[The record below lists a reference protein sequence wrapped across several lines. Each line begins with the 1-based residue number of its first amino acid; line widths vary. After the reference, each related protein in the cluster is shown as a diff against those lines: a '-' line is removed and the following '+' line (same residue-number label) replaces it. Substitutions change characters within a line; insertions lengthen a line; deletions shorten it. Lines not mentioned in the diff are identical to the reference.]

1 MDVRVPAEACQAV
14 LTRLDCICISK
25 DWKECQ
31 SLQPKVGPFNC
42 LNAIIAV
49 QEGEAI
55 QEFSNGQ
62 HDDYCDETAIE
73 VILVLF
79 EGHEG

>member
-1 MDVRVPAEACQAV
+1 MDMGMPAETSQAV
-14 LTRLDCICISK
+14 LTRFDCICISK

-55 QEFSNGQ
+55 QEFSKGQ
-62 HDDYCDETAIE
+62 HDDYRDETAIE

-79 EGHEG
+79 ECHKG